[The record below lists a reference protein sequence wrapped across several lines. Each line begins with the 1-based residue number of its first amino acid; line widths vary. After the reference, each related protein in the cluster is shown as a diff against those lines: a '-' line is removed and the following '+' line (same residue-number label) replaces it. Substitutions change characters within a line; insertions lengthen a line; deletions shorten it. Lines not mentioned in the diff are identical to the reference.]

1 MHISP
6 ERNLSKTS
14 CFRSSDQNASVARI
28 RSTATVLIS
37 TNSEVADISSRGL
50 QQKKQIIFQ
59 QEKQQVVCVSKYV
72 SWHGKKVV
80 LFLFF
85 SWNKILDDIRP
96 CLLATSKFGNFPP
109 GCLNPRRD
117 QGNTLLWKQKKNVQ
131 STKTISFCFLKKSF
145 ITIFWVPNTVGMMSF
160 IISFTILPQSAERS
174 GCWVVILLKDRRSS
188 TFSLLN

>member
-6 ERNLSKTS
+6 ERNPSKTS

-37 TNSEVADISSRGL
+37 TNSEVADISSRGFATKKTDNL
-50 QQKKQIIFQ
+50 PTREAAGCLCVKIRIMTWQK
-59 QEKQQVVCVSKYV
+59 SG
-72 SWHGKKVV
+72 S
-80 LFLFF
+80 LPLFF
-85 SWNKILDDIRP
+85 LEQNIGWYKALPVSDLKVWQLSTRLFESPSGSRKHIVVK
-96 CLLATSKFGNFPP
+96 T
-109 GCLNPRRD
+109 
-117 QGNTLLWKQKKNVQ
+117 KKNVQ

>member
-6 ERNLSKTS
+6 ERNPSKTS

-117 QGNTLLWKQKKNVQ
+117 QGNTLLWKQKKCSVNKNHKFLLFEKIFYYNILSSKHSWYDELHHIIYYFAPECWKVWLLGRY
-131 STKTISFCFLKKSF
+131 SFKGS
-145 ITIFWVPNTVGMMSF
+145 
-160 IISFTILPQSAERS
+160 
-174 GCWVVILLKDRRSS
+174 
-188 TFSLLN
+188 

>member
-6 ERNLSKTS
+6 ERNPSKTS

-72 SWHGKKVV
+72 S
-80 LFLFF
+80 
-85 SWNKILDDIRP
+85 
-96 CLLATSKFGNFPP
+96 
-109 GCLNPRRD
+109 
-117 QGNTLLWKQKKNVQ
+117 
-131 STKTISFCFLKKSF
+131 
-145 ITIFWVPNTVGMMSF
+145 
-160 IISFTILPQSAERS
+160 
-174 GCWVVILLKDRRSS
+174 
-188 TFSLLN
+188 